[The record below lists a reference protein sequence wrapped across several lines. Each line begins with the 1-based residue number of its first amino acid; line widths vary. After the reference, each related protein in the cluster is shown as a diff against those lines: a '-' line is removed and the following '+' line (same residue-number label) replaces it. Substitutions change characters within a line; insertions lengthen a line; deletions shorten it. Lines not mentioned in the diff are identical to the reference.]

1 MPWSP
6 RPDQSAETPRNRR
19 QEETFRKVLTAGVE
33 MLRESSYADLTVRA
47 VAARAKVAPATAY
60 TYFSSK
66 NHLIAEAYL
75 DLMRQVPY
83 FTDVNDSTPT
93 RVEKALRAM
102 TLVIADEPEVAAAC
116 TTALLSGND
125 QAVTAV
131 RDRIGAEIH
140 RRIRSAMG
148 PDADPRTVSALEM
161 TYFGALVHAGSGYV
175 SYREIADRLTYVV
188 GLILGEDRW
197 RPPVTV
203 PTSDVILDPYD
214 YDFHEDPYPYYKRL
228 RDDAPLYYN
237 SELGFWALSRH
248 ADVREGFRNSTTLS
262 NKFGVSL
269 DPVSRGPHASKT
281 MSFLAMDDPDHL
293 RLRTLVSKGFTP
305 RRIRELESSVVA
317 LAVAHLD
324 TMLDKSASGE
334 TVDYVAEFAGKL
346 PMDVISELM
355 GVPVEDRDRIR
366 ALADG
371 VMHRDDGVKDVP
383 AAAIEASINL
393 FVYYQQ
399 MIADRRKKPAD
410 DLTSALLEAEIDGD
424 RLTDEEVLGFLFL
437 MVIAGN
443 ETTTKLLAN
452 AAFWGHKNPDQLTPV
467 YDDLDRI
474 PLWVEETLRYDTSSQ
489 LLARTVEGELKL
501 YDTTIPDGDILLLLP
516 GSGHRDERVFS
527 NPDDFVIGREI
538 GSNLLSFGSG
548 AHFCLGAH
556 LARME
561 ARVALAELFK
571 RIRGFEVDEAN
582 SVRVHSSSVR
592 GFAHLPMTVQTR

>member
-1 MPWSP
+1 MVTAT
-6 RPDQSAETPRNRR
+6 DQSAETPRNRR

-66 NHLIAEAYL
+66 NHLIAEVYL

-148 PDADPRTVSALEM
+148 PDAEPAHRVCARDDVLRC
-161 TYFGALVHAGSGYV
+161 AGSRGQ
-175 SYREIADRLTYVV
+175 RLCQ
-188 GLILGEDRW
+188 LSRNRRSPHLCRRPHPW
-197 RPPVTV
+197 RPAVTV

-228 RDDAPLYYN
+228 RDEAPLYYN

-324 TMLDKSASGE
+324 TMLDMSASGE

-467 YDDLDRI
+467 YDDLERI

-516 GSGHRDERVFS
+516 GSGHRDERAFE

-571 RIRGFEVDEAN
+571 RIRNFEVDEAN